1 MKKHA
6 PYLLL
11 SAALLTI
18 DLVSKDVVFRALNG
32 YADDPYAWETIEVIP
47 RFFDLSVVRNPGATF
62 GLGAGMG
69 PWLIVFNVVA
79 LIVIAVVAFRSDP
92 ARRIKTGSL
101 FLILA
106 GAIGN
111 LYDRLAFGWVRD
123 FLDFYV
129 GDWWPWA
136 RDRLRDLRGA
146 GGEHYWPFNI
156 ADACIV
162 VGVITLA
169 VILWREDPAR
179 ARTPERAP

>member
-1 MKKHA
+1 MKKHW

-11 SAALLTI
+11 SAVLLTI
-18 DLVSKDVVFRALNG
+18 DLVSKDVVFRAING
-32 YADDPYAWETIEVIP
+32 YAENPYDWKSIEVIP
-47 RFFDLSVVRNPGATF
+47 QLFDLSVVWNPGATF

-69 PWLIVFNVVA
+69 GWLIAFNVVA
-79 LIVIAVVAFRSDP
+79 MAVILVVALRSDP
-92 ARRIKTGSL
+92 ARRVKTGSL

-111 LYDRLAFGWVRD
+111 LYDRIAFGKVRD

-129 GDWWPWA
+129 GDWWPWL
-136 RDRLRDLRGA
+136 RDELRDLRGP

-169 VILWREDPAR
+169 VILWREDPGKRGETA
-179 ARTPERAP
+179 TTS